1 MMLTTNRKRILG
13 VDYGDARTG
22 LALSDLSGFLASG
35 IGTVKAT
42 GMRKTAETVAEAAK
56 KNNVSEIVLGLPVNM
71 NGTEGPR
78 AEKARAFGKML
89 EELTGLSVILF
100 DERLTTSAAHQIMNM
115 TNTRGKDRKGKVDTL
130 SAEIILQDYLD
141 SRKRTIL

>member
-1 MMLTTNRKRILG
+1 MTEYKRILG

-22 LALSDLSGFLASG
+22 LALSDLSGMLASG

-42 GMRKTAETVAEAAK
+42 GMRKTAEAVAEAAK
-56 KNNVSEIVLGLPVNM
+56 KHAVSEIVLGLPVNM

-78 AEKARAFGKML
+78 AEKARAFGAML
-89 EELTGLSVILF
+89 EELTGLTVTLF
-100 DERLTTSAAHQIMNM
+100 DERLTTSAAHQIMNL
-115 TNTRGKDRKGKVDTL
+115 TDTRGKKRKGIVDML

-141 SRKRTIL
+141 SKKRTPLI

>member
-1 MMLTTNRKRILG
+1 MIKHKRILG

-22 LALSDLSGFLASG
+22 LAVSDLSGTLASG

-42 GMRKTAETVAEAAK
+42 GMRKTAELVAEAAK
-56 KNNVSEIVLGLPVNM
+56 KNEATHIVLGLPVNM

-78 AEKARAFGKML
+78 AEKARAFAEM
-89 EELTGLSVILF
+89 LTGLTGLEVTLF
-100 DERLTTSAAHQIMNM
+100 DERLTTSAAHRIMNL
-115 TNTRGKDRKGKVDTL
+115 TDTRGAKRKGNVDTL

-141 SRKRTIL
+141 SKRNK

>member
-1 MMLTTNRKRILG
+1 MIKNKRILG

-22 LALSDLSGFLASG
+22 LAVSDLSGFLASG

-42 GMRKTAETVAEAAK
+42 GMRKTAEAVAEAAK
-56 KNNVSEIVLGLPVNM
+56 KNDVCEIVLGLPVNM

-78 AEKARAFGKML
+78 AEKARAFAAML
-89 EELTGLSVILF
+89 EEMTGLHVTLF
-100 DERLTTSAAHQIMNM
+100 DERLTTSAAHQIMNL
-115 TNTRGKDRKGKVDTL
+115 TDTRGKNRKGKVDTL

-141 SRKRTIL
+141 SKKRLI